1 MPDILLIQP
10 PIHDFYLTAKR
21 TLPYGLASIAAS
33 LRKAGL
39 SVEIL
44 DALATPKSRIIAWPG
59 EMAYLEPF
67 FGRSDRSPFGLF
79 HTFRHFGYSLEHIAN
94 QARRSGAFLIG
105 ISSLFSA
112 YSAVALETASI
123 VKRTCPQAF
132 VVLGGHHPT
141 AMPEQVMQHPAV
153 DFVLRGDGEIGLP
166 LLARALQQ
174 ALPLDG
180 IPGLVQRCDDG
191 TFSIRPPAVADDLDR
206 LPQPALDLIRWS
218 HYQRAGQAGF
228 ALSAGR
234 GCPLKCSYC
243 SVNTNTY
250 HGFRLRGVERI
261 VAELASVN
269 KRHRL
274 GFVDFEDEHLCAD
287 RDWFSHLLTAIRNRF
302 GQRPFELRAMN
313 GLFAPALSRRIIQ
326 QMQQSGFKTLN
337 LALITTCALQLKRFR
352 RPNITAALDRVLSDS
367 MRSGLN
373 CVVYIIVAGPGQRPE
388 QSVDDLIHLAQRRV
402 LAGVSIFYP
411 SPGSDDYEWCRGRHM
426 LPDQLSLLRATAM
439 PLEDHTS
446 RLAAVTLLRLGRVLN
461 FMKLLIDQ
469 GNGIPQPGAPEKLTK
484 LPESRLEIGR
494 MLLAGFLNDGL
505 IRGVDSDGKLYAHL
519 TDSKLCMMFLERLR
533 RVKLMGSRVV

>member
-10 PIHDFYLTAKR
+10 PIQDFYLTAKR
-21 TLPYGLASIAAS
+21 TLPYGLAGIAAS
-33 LRKAGL
+33 LRQAGL

-44 DALATPKSRIIAWPG
+44 DALATPKNRVIAWPG
-59 EMAYLEPF
+59 EMAYLDPF

-123 VKRTCPQAF
+123 VKRACPQAF

-153 DFVLRGDGEIGLP
+153 DFVLRGDGEIGMP
-166 LLARALQQ
+166 LLAKALRQ

-180 IPGLVQRCDDG
+180 IPGLVRRCDDG
-191 TFSIRPPAVADDLDR
+191 TFSIRPPAVAEELDR

-218 HYQRAGQAGF
+218 HYRRAGKASL

-243 SVNTNTY
+243 SVNSNTY
-250 HGFRLRGVERI
+250 HGFRRRGVERI
-261 VAELASVN
+261 VAELASVD
-269 KRHRL
+269 KRHRI

-287 RDWFSHLLTAIRNRF
+287 RPWFSNLLTAIRNRF

-313 GLFAPALSRRIIQ
+313 GLFAPALSRPIIRL
-326 QMQQSGFKTLN
+326 MRQSGFKTLN
-337 LALITTCALQLKRFR
+337 LALITTCASQLKRFR
-352 RPNITAALDRVLSDS
+352 RPDITAALDRVLSDS
-367 MRSGLN
+367 MRYGLH

-411 SPGSDDYEWCRGRHM
+411 SPGSDDYIWCRDRHL
-426 LPDQLSLLRATAM
+426 LPDRLSLLRATAI

-446 RLAAVTLLRLGRVLN
+446 RLEAVTLLRLGRVLN

-469 GNGIPQPGAPEKLTK
+469 GKGLPQPCAPQKLTK
-484 LPESRLEIGR
+484 LPESRLALGR
-494 MLLAGFLNDGL
+494 VLLAGFLDDGL
-505 IRGVDSDGKLYAHL
+505 LRGVDNDGNLYVHH
-519 TDSKLCMMFLERLR
+519 TDSRLSRMFLERLR
-533 RVKLMGSRVV
+533 GIKLRGSLVT